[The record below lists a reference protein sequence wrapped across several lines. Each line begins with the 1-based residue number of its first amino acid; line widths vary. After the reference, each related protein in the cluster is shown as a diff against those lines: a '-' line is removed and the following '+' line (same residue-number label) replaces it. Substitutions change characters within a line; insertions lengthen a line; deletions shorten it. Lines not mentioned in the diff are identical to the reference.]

1 MLTLKTHLAKSDHSI
16 DIFLLVGYLI
26 ETSNCLSS
34 ISNTKKYKWFKAQL
48 CVNFVDI
55 YKPWLFVSKIIKE

>member
-1 MLTLKTHLAKSDHSI
+1 MHLAKSDHSI

-34 ISNTKKYKWFKAQL
+34 ISNTKNINGLKRS
-48 CVNFVDI
+48 FV
-55 YKPWLFVSKIIKE
+55 